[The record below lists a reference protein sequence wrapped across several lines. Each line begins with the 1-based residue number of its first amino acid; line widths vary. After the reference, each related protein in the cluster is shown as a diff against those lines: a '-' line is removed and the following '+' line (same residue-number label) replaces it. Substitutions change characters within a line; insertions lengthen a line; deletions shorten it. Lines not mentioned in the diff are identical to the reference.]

1 MPTHQQL
8 PANHPLSK
16 VYRRGAWVLAASL
29 GAAGVLDYL
38 LFSGTAWGA
47 ECATFVAAVVTFGA
61 CRGGRCASSVCGAT
75 GLVLMIVSS
84 SYLLLMAGHHN
95 PGGVRPFELIVALL
109 ISAAMVI
116 IASYGRISAGLGP
129 ENPFVQS
136 RHRSSTQ
143 TALRKPNTRD
153 DRLVR
158 AEIAMAEGHP
168 TPEQELL
175 LMTSGSMAHRA
186 RRQPSI
192 AGPSDCQGK
201 TEPRRRF
208 SRAETAFHQ

>member
-1 MPTHQQL
+1 M
-8 PANHPLSK
+8 
-16 VYRRGAWVLAASL
+16 AASL

-47 ECATFVAAVVTFGA
+47 VSATVAAVMVTFGA
-61 CRGGRCASSVCGAT
+61 CIGGRCASSVCGAT
-75 GLVLMIVSS
+75 GLVILIVSS
-84 SYLLLMAGHHN
+84 SYLLLMAGQYN
-95 PGGVRPFELIVALL
+95 PAGVRPLELIVALL
-109 ISAAMVI
+109 ISAALVI

-136 RHRSSTQ
+136 RHRNRTQ
-143 TALRKPNTRD
+143 TALGKPNTRD
-153 DRLVR
+153 DRLVW

-175 LMTSGSMAHRA
+175 LMTSGSKAHRA

-192 AGPSDCQGK
+192 AGPSDGQGK
-201 TEPRRRF
+201 TEPRRRC
-208 SRAETAFHQ
+208 SRADKSLRTAFHQ

>member
-1 MPTHQQL
+1 MRRQL

-16 VYRRGAWVLAASL
+16 IYRRGASILAVSL
-29 GAAGVLDYL
+29 GVAGVLDYL

-47 ECATFVAAVVTFGA
+47 ASAALGAVVVAFGA
-61 CRGGRCASSVCGAT
+61 CRGGHCASSACGAT

-84 SYLLLMAGHHN
+84 SYLLLMAGQYN
-95 PGGVRPFELIVALL
+95 PAGVRPLELIIVLL
-109 ISAAMVI
+109 ISAALVI
-116 IASYGRISAGLGP
+116 VASYGRISAGLGP

-136 RHRSSTQ
+136 RRRSSTQ
-143 TALRKPNTRD
+143 TALRKPNTWD

-168 TPEQELL
+168 TPEQELM
-175 LMTSGSMAHRA
+175 LMASGSVAHRA

-192 AGPSDCQGK
+192 AGPIDA
-201 TEPRRRF
+201 
-208 SRAETAFHQ
+208 SRAKPSHGDGSLSPVEL